1 MRVVTFKAEE
11 ELLALLD
18 RYAMNKGLYRSE
30 VIREAIIEFLSVR
43 GYKVNG

>member
-1 MRVVTFKAEE
+1 MRVITFKIDED
-11 ELLALLD
+11 LLTLLD
-18 RYAMNKGLYRSE
+18 RYAINRGLYRSE